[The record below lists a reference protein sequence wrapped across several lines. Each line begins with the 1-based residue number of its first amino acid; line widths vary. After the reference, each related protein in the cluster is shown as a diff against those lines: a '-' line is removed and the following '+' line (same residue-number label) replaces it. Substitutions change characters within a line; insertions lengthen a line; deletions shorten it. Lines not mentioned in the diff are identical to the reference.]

1 MNKRFG
7 LGGIVL
13 LLALSHCALAK
24 GIEIKTIKWDRP
36 KYTLNIQY
44 PQGLLP
50 PNLNTVVEKLIFTTK
65 KEFIEGLA
73 DEADLP
79 PNIPGKS
86 GLTITYTI
94 PYQVAPATS
103 IQFNISTFNKGSAH
117 PANTITLLNFL
128 ADKPVQ
134 LKDLFKP
141 KAKFLQKLS
150 IFCRGKLMDNKDFEM
165 KWLTEGTEPSEK
177 NYSRWYFTAQGLA
190 IVFDTYQVAAYVY
203 GPQVVELPLEEF
215 DKMLKP
221 EVLKAVWGTE

>member
-1 MNKRFG
+1 MNNKLG
-7 LGGIVL
+7 LGGIFL
-13 LLALSHCALAK
+13 LLAFTHSVLAK
-24 GIEIKTIKWDRP
+24 GIETRTIKWDRP

-65 KEFIEGLA
+65 KAFIEGLA

-86 GLTITYTI
+86 GLTITYKI
-94 PYQVAPATS
+94 PYQLAPATS
-103 IQFNISTFNKGSAH
+103 IQLDISTFNKGSAH
-117 PANTITLLNFL
+117 PSNTVTLLNFL
-128 ADKPVQ
+128 ADKQIQ

-150 IFCRGKLMDNKDFEM
+150 IYCRGKLMANKNFEM

-177 NYSRWYFTAQGLA
+177 NYSRWYFTANGLA

-203 GPQVVELPLEEF
+203 GPQVVEVPLEEF
-215 DKMLKP
+215 EKMLKP
-221 EVLKAVWGTE
+221 EVLKAVWSAE